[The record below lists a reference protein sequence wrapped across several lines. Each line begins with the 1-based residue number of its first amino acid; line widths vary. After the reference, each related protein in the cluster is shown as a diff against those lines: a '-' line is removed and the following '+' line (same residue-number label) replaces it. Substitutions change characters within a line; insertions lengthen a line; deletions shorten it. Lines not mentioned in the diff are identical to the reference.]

1 LSCGRHF
8 MEKETINKE
17 VFENPEPFNPDIVA
31 RALTLCLFGKNIIFR
46 DTIGSTNVFLK
57 KLAQEGA
64 SEGMVVIADEQSA
77 GLGRLG
83 REWFSKKGENLLFS
97 VLLRPQLPPR
107 KLFLLTMIFALAGI
121 DAVQDISGLNAMIK
135 WPNDIYMGEKK
146 LGGILTEFSAVQ
158 GVVQYVVLGMGLNVN
173 WNPEMERTLLYP
185 TSSIFAE
192 SHEKV
197 SREEILV
204 NLLKRFEVSYH
215 EVGRDMEHTDG
226 FYKKWN
232 EKSLILGKTVVI
244 ETGKERIEGE
254 AAGIDRDGALT
265 LITAGGVERK
275 FVCGDVSVKMN
286 LSEKRNF

>member
-1 LSCGRHF
+1 
-8 MEKETINKE
+8 MEKETVKKE
-17 VFENPEPFNPDIVA
+17 VVENPEVFNLDILA
-31 RALTLCLFGKNIIFR
+31 GALKQSLFGKNIIFR

-57 KLAQEGA
+57 RLAQEGA
-64 SEGMVVIADEQSA
+64 CEGTVVIADEQSA

-97 VLLRPQLPPR
+97 VLLRPQLLPG
-107 KLFLLTMIFALAGI
+107 KLFVLTMIIALAGI
-121 DAVQDISGLNAMIK
+121 DAVQDITGLNAMVK
-135 WPNDIYMGEKK
+135 WPNDIYIGGKK
-146 LGGILTEFSAVQ
+146 LGGILSEFSVIQ
-158 GVVQYVVLGMGLNVN
+158 GVVQHLVLGMGLNVN
-173 WNPEMERTLLYP
+173 WKPEVERTLLYP

-192 SHEKV
+192 SHKKV
-197 SREEILV
+197 SREEILI
-204 NLLKRFEVSYH
+204 NLLKRLEDSYY
-215 EVGRDMEHTDG
+215 EVGRDMEHTEG

-265 LITAGGVERK
+265 LITTGGDERK
-275 FVCGDVSVKMN
+275 FLCGDVSVKMN